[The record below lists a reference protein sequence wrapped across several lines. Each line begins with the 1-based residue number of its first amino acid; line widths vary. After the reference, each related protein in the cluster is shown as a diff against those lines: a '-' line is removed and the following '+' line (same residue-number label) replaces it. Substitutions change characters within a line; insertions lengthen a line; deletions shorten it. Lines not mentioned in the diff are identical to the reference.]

1 MQIQRFNTGPRMS
14 KAVLC
19 NGMVFL
25 AGIVAEAACA
35 SIAEETAQ
43 ILGTI
48 DALLTQSGSG
58 RDRLVSA
65 QFWVSDMR
73 HYDEMNTV
81 WDAWLPP
88 GEAPARACVE
98 AKLARPHA
106 RVEIM
111 VIAAQNPT
119 PP

>member
-43 ILGTI
+43 ILGMI
-48 DALLTQSGSG
+48 DAL
-58 RDRLVSA
+58 
-65 QFWVSDMR
+65 R